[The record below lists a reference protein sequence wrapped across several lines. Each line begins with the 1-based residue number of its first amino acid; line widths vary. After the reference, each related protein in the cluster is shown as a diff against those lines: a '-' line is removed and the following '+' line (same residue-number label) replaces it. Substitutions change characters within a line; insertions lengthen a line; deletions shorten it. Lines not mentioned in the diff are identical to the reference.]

1 MRRPGSFKVLGY
13 KNLDQLRARI
23 GPYVLRRT
31 RDEVLDDLPDRTDNN
46 YFVEMTREQWRAYEE
61 YQSLLAKLIATSK
74 RRALSPKERDLI
86 LMSLIK
92 MRLIC
97 NALALH
103 DAEAAAPDPERT
115 GPKLRELR
123 AILEDEVA
131 DNGHKAVVFSQWT
144 KMLDLT
150 EPGLDRLKL
159 GRVKLTGAVPTA
171 KRGALIE
178 RFFQDPDCKVFL
190 SSDAGGV
197 GLNLQAASLVINL
210 DLPWNPAVLEQRIAR
225 AHRHGQPSSVQVVNL
240 VAKDTI
246 EERMLDTLA
255 AKKNVFATV
264 FGTDESPTAIRFE
277 DTGQSLLQKLGDL
290 LKTPAEV
297 ELELAPAA
305 VTEEAAP
312 PERLPVP
319 TLSGFAAL
327 LVDRLPGKI
336 QLVRKAPAMPGA
348 NGVGI
353 LVVVNGAPAELR
365 PQVENALSEH
375 YVENAP
381 QLHLM
386 DSEGYRVLQAFIPD
400 LGKAPAPEEVAYHA
414 VNLPV
419 ASVADELESRRKR
432 TSEGLAFAEKR
443 LALAELL
450 LKGNFPEEMSRPL
463 RESLGWA
470 LTSLLALHTDRDPSA
485 DLPTPRL
492 VQAELVE
499 AGHLPEEL
507 TQRLAQVRDL
517 TEPPDPGEE
526 APPLSQ
532 QTGQTLLDSVRELV
546 TLVQEQIVKARI

>member
-1 MRRPGSFKVLGY
+1 
-13 KNLDQLRARI
+13 
-23 GPYVLRRT
+23 
-31 RDEVLDDLPDRTDNN
+31 
-46 YFVEMTREQWRAYEE
+46 
-61 YQSLLAKLIATSK
+61 
-74 RRALSPKERDLI
+74 
-86 LMSLIK
+86 
-92 MRLIC
+92 
-97 NALALH
+97 
-103 DAEAAAPDPERT
+103 
-115 GPKLRELR
+115 
-123 AILEDEVA
+123 
-131 DNGHKAVVFSQWT
+131 
-144 KMLDLT
+144 
-150 EPGLDRLKL
+150 
-159 GRVKLTGAVPTA
+159 
-171 KRGALIE
+171 
-178 RFFQDPDCKVFL
+178 
-190 SSDAGGV
+190 
-197 GLNLQAASLVINL
+197 
-210 DLPWNPAVLEQRIAR
+210 
-225 AHRHGQPSSVQVVNL
+225 
-240 VAKDTI
+240 
-246 EERMLDTLA
+246 LDTLA

-297 ELELAPAA
+297 ELELAPAT

-336 QLVRKAPAMPGA
+336 QLVRKAPKMPGA
-348 NGVGI
+348 DGGGI
-353 LVVVNGAPAELR
+353 LVVVSGAPAELR

-375 YVENAP
+375 YVEAGP

-386 DSEGYRVLQAFIPD
+386 DSEGYRSLQAFIPD

-414 VNLPV
+414 VNLSP
-419 ASVADELESRRKR
+419 ASAADELEFHRKR
-432 TSEGLAFAEKR
+432 ASEGLAFAEKR

-532 QTGQTLLDSVRELV
+532 QTGQTLLDSVRELG
-546 TLVQEQIVKARI
+546 TLVQEQIIKARI

>member
-1 MRRPGSFKVLGY
+1 
-13 KNLDQLRARI
+13 
-23 GPYVLRRT
+23 
-31 RDEVLDDLPDRTDNN
+31 
-46 YFVEMTREQWRAYEE
+46 
-61 YQSLLAKLIATSK
+61 
-74 RRALSPKERDLI
+74 
-86 LMSLIK
+86 
-92 MRLIC
+92 
-97 NALALH
+97 
-103 DAEAAAPDPERT
+103 
-115 GPKLRELR
+115 
-123 AILEDEVA
+123 
-131 DNGHKAVVFSQWT
+131 
-144 KMLDLT
+144 
-150 EPGLDRLKL
+150 
-159 GRVKLTGAVPTA
+159 
-171 KRGALIE
+171 
-178 RFFQDPDCKVFL
+178 
-190 SSDAGGV
+190 
-197 GLNLQAASLVINL
+197 
-210 DLPWNPAVLEQRIAR
+210 VLEQRIAR

-348 NGVGI
+348 NGEGI

-365 PQVENALSEH
+365 LQVENALSEH
-375 YVENAP
+375 YVEDAP

-386 DSEGYRVLQAFIPD
+386 DSEGYRALMAFIPD
-400 LGKAPAPEEVAYHA
+400 LAKAPAPEEVAYHA
-414 VNLPV
+414 VNLPS
-419 ASVADELESRRKR
+419 ASAGDELESRRKR
-432 TSEGLAFAEKR
+432 TSKGLAFAEKR

-470 LTSLLALHTDRDPSA
+470 LTSLLALHTDRDPAA
-485 DLPTPRL
+485 DLPSPRL
-492 VQAELVE
+492 VQTELVE
-499 AGHLPEEL
+499 AGHLLAEL
-507 TQRLAQVRDL
+507 SQRLAQVRDL
-517 TEPPDPGEE
+517 TEPHDPGEE

-546 TLVQEQIVKARI
+546 TLVQEQIIKARI